1 MAKEERKLTGVQK
14 AAILFITLGPEAS
27 SGILKKLPESDIQ
40 KITYEIA
47 NITSVTAEQREEI
60 LNEFLQIN
68 KARDYI
74 IEGGMDY
81 AKQLLSKALGAQR
94 ANEILDK
101 VSEATAQYRPFSIAR
116 KADSK
121 QLLNVI
127 TAEQPQTIALILCYL
142 QADKAAQVM
151 AELPEETQ
159 SEVAYRIATMNTT
172 SPMVIKEIESVL
184 ESKLSS
190 VVRTEMTSLGGV
202 ETLVGIL
209 NSVDRTT
216 EKNITEGLEREDA
229 ELADKVKSSMFVF
242 EDVIS
247 LDDVSIQRIL
257 REVEASD
264 LALALK
270 GCSDEVANC
279 IYRNQSK
286 RAAASLKEDME
297 FLGPVRITDV
307 EKAQQK
313 IVSIIRRLDDANE
326 IIISRGGEDESES
339 KTIQAQGK
347 VDRLTATV
355 YLNKTLT
362 QEEKQEFEDGVANA
376 IGIDATRGDQITVSG
391 MTFDTSSI
399 DKAQAALEEMNAEE
413 AANKK
418 TMMMIAGGVIGAIL
432 LGVIIF
438 FILKRRKKKEEE
450 EEQLLDT
457 LIDDTIIPKEPD
469 AFDPIEFETKTQK
482 SHLENEIKK
491 YATEK
496 PEQVVEI
503 IKSWLTEN
511 ER

>member
-81 AKQLLSKALGAQR
+81 AKQLLSKALGTQR

-142 QADKAAQVM
+142 QPDKAAQVM

-159 SEVAYRIATMNTT
+159 SEVAYRIATMNTI

-326 IIISRGGEDESES
+326 IIISRGGED
-339 KTIQAQGK
+339 
-347 VDRLTATV
+347 
-355 YLNKTLT
+355 
-362 QEEKQEFEDGVANA
+362 A
-376 IGIDATRGDQITVSG
+376 IIV
-391 MTFDTSSI
+391 
-399 DKAQAALEEMNAEE
+399 
-413 AANKK
+413 
-418 TMMMIAGGVIGAIL
+418 
-432 LGVIIF
+432 
-438 FILKRRKKKEEE
+438 
-450 EEQLLDT
+450 
-457 LIDDTIIPKEPD
+457 
-469 AFDPIEFETKTQK
+469 
-482 SHLENEIKK
+482 
-491 YATEK
+491 
-496 PEQVVEI
+496 
-503 IKSWLTEN
+503 
-511 ER
+511 